1 MMIILPIL
9 PICAIMQKFLIFFG
23 SYWNSSSASLFML
36 TNRLVVDR
44 LVSLLD
50 SELTQLPIYRL
61 LKDWFVDI
69 NNNPSINVINVEREY
84 GGIIQAGVCR
94 MFIVCVMT
102 GGTNPC
108 CYVSYPPTK
117 QSSPQLTNQSATE
130 SIMVKAFFRRLI
142 NYCCCH
148 NSSDSLQ
155 SGDWR

>member
-1 MMIILPIL
+1 
-9 PICAIMQKFLIFFG
+9 
-23 SYWNSSSASLFML
+23 
-36 TNRLVVDR
+36 
-44 LVSLLD
+44 
-50 SELTQLPIYRL
+50 
-61 LKDWFVDI
+61 
-69 NNNPSINVINVEREY
+69 
-84 GGIIQAGVCR
+84 

>member
-1 MMIILPIL
+1 
-9 PICAIMQKFLIFFG
+9 
-23 SYWNSSSASLFML
+23 ML

-61 LKDWFVDI
+61 LKDWFVDM

-84 GGIIQAGVCR
+84 GGIVQAGVCR

-108 CYVSYPPTK
+108 CYVSYPIVTT
-117 QSSPQLTNQSATE
+117 TNKP
-130 SIMVKAFFRRLI
+130 IC
-142 NYCCCH
+142 N
-148 NSSDSLQ
+148 
-155 SGDWR
+155 